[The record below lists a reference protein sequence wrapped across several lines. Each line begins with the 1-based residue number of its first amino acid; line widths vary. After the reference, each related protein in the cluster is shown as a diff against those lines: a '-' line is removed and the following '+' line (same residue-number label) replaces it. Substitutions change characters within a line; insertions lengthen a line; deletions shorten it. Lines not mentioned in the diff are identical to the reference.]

1 MLSYYFMK
9 KVLLIIRLYLD
20 EVNNIIDNKIYLILS
35 IRILRYLKNPARL
48 LIKIRRICSKSVYHD
63 RRHSAKSY
71 GALYDK
77 KVLLCVGFCLS

>member
-35 IRILRYLKNPARL
+35 IRILRYLKNLFQKRL
-48 LIKIRRICSKSVYHD
+48 S
-63 RRHSAKSY
+63 
-71 GALYDK
+71 
-77 KVLLCVGFCLS
+77 